1 MCSCLYCVVDCQGIH
16 GNHIS
21 LHRFAFHSQIQGSLG
36 RWVAPVLVAFS
47 SIWYSV
53 SCLKLY
59 IYSVDH
65 IASILQKSTID
76 YLGILC
82 FIESVFSR
90 EKSHFEMNHVIK
102 ILDTW
107 SGVTNQLRMRDRSVK
122 VLQYGCQ
129 MLLGFYAGKMRQ
141 DVFDMLALFRRTA
154 STSRKAFWLLKSF
167 NHITSSIHLVQ
178 KIMLGDF
185 SSLILA
191 DLLEQILLA
200 CYFLCENIVFFIRV
214 KALPW
219 NENEVEPWTSWYWF
233 LSDFAGLIAALIRF
247 YNSWYSC
254 YFNGLSL
261 SLDCKQQLLK
271 YRRMYFDF
279 STLII
284 VSFCIYIFEFML
296 LNLTVGF
303 FLLVY
308 FGGYGIQRF
317 CSNSSTP
324 LGPSQ
329 FWRWLSWLVWSV
341 VILDDFRRRR
351 SQNVDRTVRA
361 REIKLF
367 SFFPF

>member
-1 MCSCLYCVVDCQGIH
+1 
-16 GNHIS
+16 
-21 LHRFAFHSQIQGSLG
+21 
-36 RWVAPVLVAFS
+36 
-47 SIWYSV
+47 
-53 SCLKLY
+53 
-59 IYSVDH
+59 
-65 IASILQKSTID
+65 
-76 YLGILC
+76 
-82 FIESVFSR
+82 
-90 EKSHFEMNHVIK
+90 
-102 ILDTW
+102 
-107 SGVTNQLRMRDRSVK
+107 
-122 VLQYGCQ
+122 

-154 STSRKAFWLLKSF
+154 STSRKAFWLFKSF

-219 NENEVEPWTSWYWF
+219 NENEVEPWTSLYWF

-261 SLDCKQQLLK
+261 SLDCKQQLLE

-284 VSFCIYIFEFML
+284 STLEVMVSSDFAQIHQRLLDLPSFGDGFLGLFGML
-296 LNLTVGF
+296 
-303 FLLVY
+303 
-308 FGGYGIQRF
+308 
-317 CSNSSTP
+317 SSLMI
-324 LGPSQ
+324 LGDGAAKM
-329 FWRWLSWLVWSV
+329 WIELSE
-341 VILDDFRRRR
+341 
-351 SQNVDRTVRA
+351 
-361 REIKLF
+361 REK
-367 SFFPF
+367 